1 MTDYRTALAV
11 VMAAVSTPALAHSE
25 AHAFSGLAAG
35 FLHPLGGFDHLLAM
49 LAVGLF
55 ASVLGG
61 RALMAVP
68 TSFLVMMLA
77 GGVLGLT
84 GVALP
89 AAEVGIA
96 VSVVAL
102 GTIVASGRSWAVSTA
117 TVLVGFFALFH
128 GYAHGA
134 EMPADV
140 GAISYG
146 IGFLLASA
154 TLHLVGIGIG
164 GLTAHNRKVVRSTG
178 MAITLAGLGLVLG

>member
-1 MTDYRTALAV
+1 MIVYRTVLAAV
-11 VMAAVSTPALAHSE
+11 AAAVSTPALAHGE

-35 FLHPLGGFDHLLAM
+35 FLHPLGGFDHMLAM

-68 TSFLVMMLA
+68 ASFLLMMLA

-89 AAEVGIA
+89 SAEVGIA
-96 VSVVAL
+96 ASVVAL
-102 GTIVASGRSWAVSTA
+102 GAIVASGRSWAVSTG

-134 EMPADV
+134 EMPADA
-140 GAISYG
+140 GAIPYG
-146 IGFLLASA
+146 VGFLLAST

-164 GLTAHNRKVVRSTG
+164 NLTAHNRKVVRSTG
-178 MAITLAGLGLVLG
+178 MAIALAGLEMVLG